1 MNRIAHFSFV
11 AVEYKQYLV
20 DAGYMATEN
29 ETFPRLCLVEAKYGL
44 ESLLQTLQEV
54 AHNIDAD
61 LFIIDKRLPV
71 AEGLNAMQR
80 STKSCGLK
88 ALIDKDKIENAFQE
102 VASYNV
108 KSGALH

>member
-71 AEGLNAMQR
+71 AEGLNAMQEHEVMWAQ
-80 STKSCGLK
+80 